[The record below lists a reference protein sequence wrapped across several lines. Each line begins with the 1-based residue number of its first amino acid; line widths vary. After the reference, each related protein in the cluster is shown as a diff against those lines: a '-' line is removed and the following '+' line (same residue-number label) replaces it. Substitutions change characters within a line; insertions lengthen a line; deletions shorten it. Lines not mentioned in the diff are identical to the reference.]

1 MTTPFPVDCQ
11 PLHTVV
17 GSHTIAGV
25 NPSPRT
31 VFVLEKAQRDRLVLL
46 DTQLAP
52 FIRRYSLS
60 DDIQRYGMI
69 SSNKFL
75 LCLPAGWTIQHCNTT
90 ATGNDAWQCIAER
103 YPALARHLAIPV
115 AERPFTPHHW
125 WELPS
130 DAIIP
135 HTQQPMCTWQAVRT
149 QVHFTVVTPGHVNAN
164 PWLPSD
170 APWLIGILNSTP
182 MQRWMQRTSAR
193 TAQVATNMIDDLPI
207 PTALIDHSEL
217 HRLASAT
224 MAIVA
229 QRIQLNQQGLATL
242 IRNFAPLGVPA
253 SSALR
258 SWYDMDL
265 AGLRVALRKSFKNDI
280 PERLHDEWRTWLTNQ
295 RDQHDALG
303 QQISS
308 NDLLINRIV
317 AEYLP
322 VPKA

>member
-1 MTTPFPVDCQ
+1 MTTTFPVDCQ
-11 PLHTVV
+11 PLHAVV

-52 FIRRYSLS
+52 LIRRYSTA
-60 DDIQRYGMI
+60 DDIQRYGMVP
-69 SSNKFL
+69 SQKFL
-75 LCLPAGWTIQHCNTT
+75 LCLPAGWTIQHCQTT
-90 ATGNDAWQCIAER
+90 ATGNNAWQCIAER

-115 AERPFTPHHW
+115 AERPFTPTHW

-135 HTQQPMCTWQAVRT
+135 HPQQPLCTWQQIRT

-170 APWLIGILNSTP
+170 APWLMGILNSTP
-182 MQRWMQRTSAR
+182 MQRWIQRTSAR
-193 TAQVATNMIDDLPI
+193 TAQIATSMIDDLPI
-207 PTALIDHSEL
+207 PTTLIDHPDL

-242 IRNFAPLGVPA
+242 VRNFAPLGVPA
-253 SSALR
+253 STALR
-258 SWYDMDL
+258 TWYDMDL

-280 PERLHDEWRTWLTNQ
+280 PERLHDEWRTWLTHQ
-295 RDQHDALG
+295 REQHDALG

-308 NDLLINRIV
+308 NDHLINRIV

-322 VPKA
+322 VPKN